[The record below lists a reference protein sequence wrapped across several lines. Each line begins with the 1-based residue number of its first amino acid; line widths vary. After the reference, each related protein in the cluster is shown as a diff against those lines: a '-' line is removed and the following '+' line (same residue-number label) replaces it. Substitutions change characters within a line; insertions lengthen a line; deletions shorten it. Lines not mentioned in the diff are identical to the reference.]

1 MAGKFRKWTTRV
13 AVALLLLAGAGYGLF
28 KYQNPPPQ
36 LREPNYYSY
45 YLKQDRKPVG
55 RVGVLVTEL
64 IMPEDNRRAD
74 YYNIALKSLQYIPWP
89 FRNFAIA
96 DRGVVLLDK
105 ARFYEFQE
113 FKPTQLVDLHGSERD
128 VDGRRY
134 MEKYR
139 RGEVRWVPPDPRLHL
154 DHGYFLLTT
163 RKQGIPTIAAKL
175 MTKATV
181 YYYGHG
187 FVNHKLPHE
196 AGMKLIAA
204 GTMARIQEKYG
215 AIPWRVATS
224 DNFGILQDAIDELLD
239 SGIDTLVIAPS
250 VPIYSHHE
258 EFNGSFRHAFEDI
271 EAWEKTHGRKVKV
284 ILAPQLGDFPVL
296 RQAYLDMLRD
306 RLDTLPRGRDV
317 DVKVAVSVHGMPW
330 DFVPEEAW
338 LKLAPPYRDAMLRD
352 VAALLDRYDFG
363 RKQVVLAQDHFADP
377 VNNPRGTYLSTNKA
391 FRDGIRDK
399 FDYVINLPIEFF
411 VENTDTM
418 FSHAMF
424 NFEGFRDFDRYAPI
438 DYPDW
443 SVPYTREFLEGGT
456 HIIYNGLPVG
466 RYNAPIIAAH
476 FQAID
481 SVLARR

>member
-1 MAGKFRKWTTRV
+1 MAGRLRKWTTRV
-13 AVALLLLAGAGYGLF
+13 AVTLLVLAGAGYGLF

-45 YLKQDRKPVG
+45 YLTQDRKPIG
-55 RVGVLVTEL
+55 KVGVLVTEL

-89 FRNFAIA
+89 FRNFATA

-113 FKPTQLVDLHGSERD
+113 FKPTLLVDLHGSERD
-128 VDGRRY
+128 VDGLRY
-134 MEKYR
+134 LEKYQ

-163 RKQGIPTIAAKL
+163 RKQGIPTIASKL

-196 AGMKLIAA
+196 AGMKIIAA
-204 GTMARIQEKYG
+204 SAMARIQEKYG
-215 AIPWRVATS
+215 EMPWRVATS
-224 DNFGILQDAIDELLD
+224 DNFGILKDAIDELLD

-271 EAWEKTHGRKVKV
+271 EAWEKTHGRKIKV

-377 VNNPRGTYLSTNKA
+377 VNNPRGTYLSTNTA

-466 RYNAPIIAAH
+466 RYNPPIIAAH

-481 SVLARR
+481 SVLVRR

>member
-1 MAGKFRKWTTRV
+1 
-13 AVALLLLAGAGYGLF
+13 
-28 KYQNPPPQ
+28 
-36 LREPNYYSY
+36 
-45 YLKQDRKPVG
+45 
-55 RVGVLVTEL
+55 
-64 IMPEDNRRAD
+64 
-74 YYNIALKSLQYIPWP
+74 
-89 FRNFAIA
+89 
-96 DRGVVLLDK
+96 
-105 ARFYEFQE
+105 
-113 FKPTQLVDLHGSERD
+113 
-128 VDGRRY
+128 
-134 MEKYR
+134 
-139 RGEVRWVPPDPRLHL
+139 
-154 DHGYFLLTT
+154 
-163 RKQGIPTIAAKL
+163 
-175 MTKATV
+175 
-181 YYYGHG
+181 
-187 FVNHKLPHE
+187 
-196 AGMKLIAA
+196 
-204 GTMARIQEKYG
+204 MARIQEKYG
-215 AIPWRVATS
+215 EIPWRVATS
-224 DNFGILQDAIDELLD
+224 DNFGILQDAIGELLD
-239 SGIDTLVIAPS
+239 SGIDTLLIAPS

-271 EAWEKTHGRKVKV
+271 EAWEKIHGRKIKV

-363 RKQVVLAQDHFADP
+363 RRQVVLAQDHFADP
-377 VNNPRGTYLSTNKA
+377 VNNPNGTYLSTNKA

-438 DYPDW
+438 DYRDW

-466 RYNAPIIAAH
+466 RYNAPIVAAH